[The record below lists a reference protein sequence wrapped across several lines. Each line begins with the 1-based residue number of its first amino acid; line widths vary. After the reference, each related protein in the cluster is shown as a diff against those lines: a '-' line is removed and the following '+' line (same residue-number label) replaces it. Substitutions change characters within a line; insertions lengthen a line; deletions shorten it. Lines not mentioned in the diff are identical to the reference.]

1 MDSIGPSV
9 SGLRNSQCVVA
20 RLVNP
25 LATLIDSVALQ
36 PDTTQWNDIAV
47 AIGRYAESSNDDIFF
62 DFYNDDKPFPDPA
75 QALGNLL
82 GSEHGDAIMTALAPW
97 DSTGVAGSAGPATQF
112 GQNATELA
120 HPPRTNNGKTSGRE

>member
-1 MDSIGPSV
+1 MIRRPPRSTRTDTLFPYPTLFRS
-9 SGLRNSQCVVA
+9 
-20 RLVNP
+20 P

-62 DFYNDDKPFPDPA
+62 DFYNDDKPFPDTA

-82 GSEHGDAIMTALAPW
+82 GSEHGDAIMTALATW
-97 DSTGVAGSAGPATQF
+97 DSTGVAGSDGHAQ
-112 GQNATELA
+112 
-120 HPPRTNNGKTSGRE
+120 